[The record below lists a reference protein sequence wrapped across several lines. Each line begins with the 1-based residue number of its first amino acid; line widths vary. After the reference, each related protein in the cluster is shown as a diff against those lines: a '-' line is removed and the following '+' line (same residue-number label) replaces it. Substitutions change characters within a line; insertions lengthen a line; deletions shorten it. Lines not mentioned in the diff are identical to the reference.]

1 MIIQD
6 PQNLLPSTIY
16 NNWKIPDIV
25 VEIPSHGIPLHETSI
40 KKLLLTAK
48 QKNSIIIFQP
58 KLPIVSELGLP
69 NYPILAYLYP
79 QKVEP
84 IWEQIKSKIDI
95 LLRNQKFA
103 SIPSSLTL
111 QFDLISQ
118 IDIDEQ
124 LHYFAK
130 YYGQAINPS
139 YVRVILGNSCNLKC
153 VMCPYHSSLL
163 KPTHT
168 TDFFQE
174 KKEMSWEMMERLAK
188 DCGKAEVAVVIGSIE
203 EPLLYPKLIDFIQ
216 LCRQLGVPNVHL
228 TTNGQLLNETWAN
241 ALLKGGL
248 TSIDISIDAATP
260 ETYLKIRGA
269 NLSKVESNVIN
280 FLKIRD
286 ELELTCEVRTSFVR
300 NKNVTLEEE
309 EIFLNR
315 WLSKVNSLFILNV
328 AEYKKNNMR
337 LNTINKSVQ
346 TNLQYY
352 QQKAQGRWACLFPFL
367 EMAVL
372 PDGRIYY
379 CIETLFRLG
388 FDKDIKSLGDY
399 NQQTLQEIW
408 SGDLFQQL
416 RQDLIL
422 NQLDKRSAC
431 KDCNMWMS
439 QVINREIKNQ
449 YQVLKT
455 TVTEIYSQI

>member
-1 MIIQD
+1 MIIKD

-69 NYPILAYLYP
+69 NYSILAYLYP
-79 QKVEP
+79 QKIEP

-95 LLRNQKFA
+95 LLRNQKLA
-103 SIPSSLTL
+103 SIPSSLSL

-174 KKEMSWEMMERLAK
+174 KKEMSWEMMKRLAK
-188 DCGKAEVAVVIGSIE
+188 DCGKLGVAVVIGSIE
-203 EPLLYPKLIDFIQ
+203 EPLLYPKLLDFIQ
-216 LCRQLGVPNVHL
+216 LCRQQGVPKVHL
-228 TTNGQLLNETWAN
+228 TTNGQLLNETWAK

-286 ELELTCEVRTSFVR
+286 ELELTCEVRTS
-300 NKNVTLEEE
+300 
-309 EIFLNR
+309 I
-315 WLSKVNSLFILNV
+315 
-328 AEYKKNNMR
+328 
-337 LNTINKSVQ
+337 
-346 TNLQYY
+346 
-352 QQKAQGRWACLFPFL
+352 
-367 EMAVL
+367 
-372 PDGRIYY
+372 
-379 CIETLFRLG
+379 
-388 FDKDIKSLGDY
+388 
-399 NQQTLQEIW
+399 
-408 SGDLFQQL
+408 
-416 RQDLIL
+416 
-422 NQLDKRSAC
+422 
-431 KDCNMWMS
+431 
-439 QVINREIKNQ
+439 
-449 YQVLKT
+449 
-455 TVTEIYSQI
+455 